1 LPITCGCSNYVET
14 SEVQTAKYAK
24 QGKNRIYGIAHVTIF
39 YVTLDN
45 DIKQAKSNPKSSAL
59 ELPTLDSFFG

>member
-24 QGKNRIYGIAHVTIF
+24 QGKNRIYGIAHVT
-39 YVTLDN
+39 LDN